1 MLLWKNLK
9 DFLWVSQK
17 NLMSYFYIITDKL
30 KLFSKIFRVEIMDQ
44 ENRLN
49 LIFGIIFIKYLKYLK
64 TVFFLFSF

>member
-1 MLLWKNLK
+1 
-9 DFLWVSQK
+9 
-17 NLMSYFYIITDKL
+17 MSYFYIITDKL

-64 TVFFLFSF
+64 TVFFSVQFLTVFGRNTEMYR